1 MSRRKKKK
9 GPHPLIVLGLSGAA
23 LAVGG
28 RALLGGEAPLEVAPP
43 ADSGAVDPAAAIL
56 EGGNQAA
63 NQVVQWADLL
73 ALHGSFRPG
82 RGVRVVFSAFENPAS
97 LATPGG
103 ETEAAF
109 GRWIGEDPPL
119 LKLGV
124 VMISTASRR
133 AVLGG
138 RVVGVGDEF
147 RALRVLQIE
156 PGMVVVQWSGRRLT
170 YDLDSDAPREF
181 RSELAQR
188 QSEGPQG
195 NEAPENLPK
204 ADSPKEIPR

>member
-9 GPHPLIVLGLSGAA
+9 GPHLLIVLGLSSAA

-43 ADSGAVDPAAAIL
+43 ADGGAVDPAAAIL
-56 EGGNQAA
+56 EGGDQAA
-63 NQVVQWADLL
+63 NQVVHWADLL

-82 RGVRVVFSAFENPAS
+82 REVRVVFSAFENPAS
-97 LATPGG
+97 LGMPGG
-103 ETEAAF
+103 ETEAVF

-133 AVLGG
+133 AVIGG

-170 YDLDSDAPREF
+170 YDLDSDTPREF

-195 NEAPENLPK
+195 NEAPESLPK
-204 ADSPKEIPR
+204 ADTPKEIPR